1 MVRWVG
7 VEGTVGHQFN
17 RRFRVIGGGKYEHT
31 VQLSQFNGGALI
43 DGGRTPWL
51 TAAYGEG
58 EVKLLPVLTVR
69 AGGRIDS
76 YSTFG
81 ARSIPAW
88 RLFFLPN
95 KQTSIEIHL
104 GHAFRAPNAYEM
116 YYSDGVVFS
125 PNPNLK
131 PETILSHEIVLE
143 HTFHQGISTTVEAYH
158 NTMSDMIE
166 AQADP
171 ATGLNQFVNAG
182 HHYGRGLEFEV
193 EARRA
198 SGWAARASYSY
209 AYANDPGDEGHLAN
223 SPMHL
228 AKVNATVPLPRS
240 THAAVEL
247 LYTGSQESDARALV
261 PASVLTNITVTSK
274 PIKGGAEFSA
284 SCYNLFDRRW
294 YAPGGPE
301 HIQSM
306 IQQDGRTF
314 RVKVTYRLSS
324 PKGTVQ

>member
-1 MVRWVG
+1 
-7 VEGTVGHQFN
+7 
-17 RRFRVIGGGKYEHT
+17 
-31 VQLSQFNGGALI
+31 
-43 DGGRTPWL
+43 
-51 TAAYGEG
+51 
-58 EVKLLPVLTVR
+58 
-69 AGGRIDS
+69 
-76 YSTFG
+76 
-81 ARSIPAW
+81 
-88 RLFFLPN
+88 
-95 KQTSIEIHL
+95 L

-143 HTFHQGISTTVEAYH
+143 HTFNQGISTTIEAYN

-166 AQADP
+166 AQAD
-171 ATGLNQFVNAG
+171 AVTGLNQFVNGG

-209 AYANDPGDEGHLAN
+209 AYANDPDDMGHLEN

-228 AKVNATVPLPRS
+228 AKVNATVPLPRQS
-240 THAAVEL
+240 RAGVEL
-247 LYTGSQESDARALV
+247 LYTGPQQSDTGAAV
-261 PASVLTNITVTSK
+261 PSAMLTNITFASR
-274 PIKGGAEFSA
+274 PLKGGAEISA

-301 HIQSM
+301 HIQSL

-314 RVKVTYRLSS
+314 RVKVTYRINS